1 MCPGAA
7 ITRRLSSFWY
17 GTGPAHGD
25 SSSVGTLPSHIVAA
39 NLLGK
44 SSRICETSTALNE

>member
-17 GTGPAHGD
+17 GTGPAHDD
-25 SSSVGTLPSHIVAA
+25 SSSVSTLPSHIVAA
-39 NLLGK
+39 DPLGQK
-44 SSRICETSTALNE
+44 QPHL